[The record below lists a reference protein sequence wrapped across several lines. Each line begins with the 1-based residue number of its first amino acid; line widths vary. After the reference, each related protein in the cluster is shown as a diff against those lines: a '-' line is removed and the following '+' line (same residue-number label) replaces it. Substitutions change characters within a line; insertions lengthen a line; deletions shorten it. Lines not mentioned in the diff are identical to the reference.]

1 MESAVKLSHTSA
13 LILKTINSGYV
24 YGFDIMEVTGLPSGT
39 IYPALRRLE
48 KDSFVRGDW
57 EDKKV
62 ATRQDRPPRR
72 YYKLTRQGKDA
83 LAGAMGR
90 YPLLARLGPPL
101 QNAQNRRAS
110 GTPGPQ
116 QKAAGR

>member
-1 MESAVKLSHTSA
+1 MDTIAKLSHTSA
-13 LILKTINSGYV
+13 LILKTISSGYV

-48 KDSFVRGDW
+48 KDAFVRGDW
-57 EDKKV
+57 EDKK
-62 ATRQDRPPRR
+62 AAMRQDRPPRR

-90 YPLLARLGPPL
+90 YPLLARL
-101 QNAQNRRAS
+101 A
-110 GTPGPQ
+110 PQ
-116 QKAAGR
+116 EKAARR